1 MLDRRMSLA
10 VLATLVVAAA
20 GCGSDHHP
28 SRSATK
34 VLQQPVDPTGPR
46 MPRTQHRGI
55 DPTVLPPKSI
65 PRHGSQKADPH
76 AVRVIRRWLRAL
88 RNGDIPRAASYFAI
102 PSRFQNGTPVLH
114 LDSRTEVFAVNV
126 SFPCGA
132 IATRFTASGQFT
144 LVRFKLTERTNGDC
158 RGAAGHTTGG
168 AIRVARGRIR
178 EWYRL
183 YDPEEE
189 KPGPAAIDP
198 GNEEA

>member
-1 MLDRRMSLA
+1 MVCRRMSLA

-20 GCGSDHHP
+20 GCGSDQP
-28 SRSATK
+28 QRRSATK
-34 VLQQPVDPTGPR
+34 VLQQPVDPSGPR
-46 MPRTQHRGI
+46 MPQTQHHGI
-55 DPTVLPPKSI
+55 DPAVLPPRSI
-65 PRHGSQKADPH
+65 PRHGTDKADPH
-76 AVRVIRRWLRAL
+76 AIRVIRRWLSAL
-88 RNGDIPRAASYFAI
+88 SRGDIPRAASYFAI

-114 LDSRTEVFAVNV
+114 LDSRTEVLAVNV

-132 IATRFTASGQFT
+132 IATRFTASGRFT

-158 RGAAGHTTGG
+158 HGAAGHTTGG
-168 AIRVARGRIR
+168 AIRVVRGRIR

-189 KPGPAAIDP
+189 MPGPAAIDP